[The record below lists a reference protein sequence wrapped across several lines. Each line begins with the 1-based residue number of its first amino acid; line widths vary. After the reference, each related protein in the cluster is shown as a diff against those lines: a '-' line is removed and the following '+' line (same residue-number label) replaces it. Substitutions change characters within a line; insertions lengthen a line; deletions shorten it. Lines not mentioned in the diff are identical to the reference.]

1 MDYSE
6 TRNLLNVS
14 QGDQNGGGRDILRRR
29 ANSTA
34 SLTLSVPE
42 LPAQLDRLVEEVV
55 ESVKVG
61 HSFQA
66 TSDAQFTAWDTSRRP
81 PRRPAAP
88 WRPKSDYLPGE
99 KWSSGSKGVQIF
111 LDIDPSANWT
121 FRTHPGAFRRIVMNL
136 FGNSLKFTTSGS
148 ITVSLRQEPRK
159 CDTGADSQVVLSVTD
174 SGRGISETYLRHH
187 LFTPFSQEDHF
198 SPGTGL
204 GLSLVRQMTSVLGG
218 TVNVASSIGRG
229 TTATVTLPL
238 SHSDEVDEAEVAFKE
253 DLPSL
258 AGRKVRLRGFTNPD
272 DKEPLRHLEEIC
284 RGWLHM
290 EVCSAR
296 SDESSLPDFVI
307 CNEEDAPLVDAEN
320 PPGLPSCPHIF
331 ICETSTVNRGLCR
344 PSQARSRDGFR
355 FLSQP

>member
-1 MDYSE
+1 
-6 TRNLLNVS
+6 
-14 QGDQNGGGRDILRRR
+14 
-29 ANSTA
+29 
-34 SLTLSVPE
+34 
-42 LPAQLDRLVEEVV
+42 
-55 ESVKVG
+55 
-61 HSFQA
+61 
-66 TSDAQFTAWDTSRRP
+66 
-81 PRRPAAP
+81 
-88 WRPKSDYLPGE
+88 
-99 KWSSGSKGVQIF
+99 
-111 LDIDPSANWT
+111 
-121 FRTHPGAFRRIVMNL
+121 
-136 FGNSLKFTTSGS
+136 
-148 ITVSLRQEPRK
+148 
-159 CDTGADSQVVLSVTD
+159 
-174 SGRGISETYLRHH
+174 
-187 LFTPFSQEDHF
+187 
-198 SPGTGL
+198 
-204 GLSLVRQMTSVLGG
+204 MTSVLGG

-253 DLPSL
+253 DLHSL